1 MALPAV
7 SVLSGTMASLSLS
20 SESESPSRTRLGL
33 EHLPNELLIPIA
45 QVLVPA
51 PPQTTRFALRPT
63 GTWEFRDAEHQWAHW
78 LASHRNLLALAQTSR
93 RMVAIA
99 KPLLYHTIII
109 PNPKSLVVLYHRLY
123 TRPEIRPWVR
133 ELSCL
138 VSLAEENTILGTY
151 REWANIRGDAWAI
164 PPVSH
169 DTSIASELLKRVLLH
184 SVNLRDFLVAFPDHA
199 LTATSLT
206 EPQEDEPDPPQSH
219 HDQYQQTQDQQQQPQ
234 QPRRGAFVLPVSIP
248 ARRVLHRYIHPVG
261 GQVAWR
267 WFDISFFFPLDR
279 LRNLTSLRIYCNR
292 EDGARDRSLSRI
304 LADYAV
310 TILPQLR
317 QLKTLELCCDQATVT
332 SSVDSKTLSLPALP
346 QLETIRFYGSSIRE
360 PNLVAFCLACTNLQ
374 TLVVHFEASST
385 DEDRE
390 DLPEGKTLSEAL
402 RERAA
407 TLRALELVAFSEG
420 HYLTRGRERPR
431 KPENHRLMCI
441 PDLIHLE
448 SLTLDYRGVFGTLGI
463 LEEDDGER
471 LCQLLPESLQ
481 DFTLVCEWGTENDWK
496 QSYMAN
502 LDMVLHGVQCLCQSR
517 TRSPN
522 LATIS
527 LAIHSWPAEGKFHRR
542 FRREVEAVRR
552 RCAWAGIQF
561 RTFDLLPSY
570 RDEDEPE
577 FQDGDE
583 EAGPAGQDEGHSD
596 EWESGEETGP
606 GPSRAA
612 APATGGGSLLIPPD
626 DYDYP
631 ELEEED
637 EASEY
642 YNSGDEEPDPERAA
656 RRPPT
661 FEAFV
666 EELGEDHGH
675 SLDELFFAYHED
687 RWDQYLF

>member
-1 MALPAV
+1 MAFPAV
-7 SVLSGTMASLSLS
+7 SALAGSMASLGLS
-20 SESESPSRTRLGL
+20 SEAPSRTRLGL

-45 QVLVPA
+45 EILVPE

-63 GTWEFRDAEHQWAHW
+63 GTWEFRDAAHQWAEW
-78 LASHRNLLALAQTSR
+78 LVDHRNLLALAQTSR
-93 RMVAIA
+93 RLATIA

-109 PNPKSLVVLYHRLY
+109 PNPQSLVMLYHRLY
-123 TRPEIRPWVR
+123 TRPEVRPWIR
-133 ELSCL
+133 ELSCF
-138 VSLAEENTILGTY
+138 VNLAEESTILETY
-151 REWANIRGDAWAI
+151 RQWFHFRGDSWAA

-169 DTSIASELLKRVLLH
+169 DTSIASELLKRILLY
-184 SVNLRDFLVAFPDHA
+184 SNKLRDFIVAFPDQA
-199 LTATSLT
+199 LTPASQVALQHG
-206 EPQEDEPDPPQSH
+206 EQEHTH
-219 HDQYQQTQDQQQQPQ
+219 HGHYQQSQSQLQQP
-234 QPRRGAFVLPVSIP
+234 PRSALPLALDTGRIC
-248 ARRVLHRYIHPVG
+248 HRNFHPVG

-267 WFDISFFFPLDR
+267 WFHVSFFFPLDR
-279 LRNLTSLRIYCNR
+279 LRNLTSLRIYCHR
-292 EDGARDRSLSRI
+292 EDGARTRDRTFTRV
-304 LADYAV
+304 LADHA
-310 TILPQLR
+310 INSLPLLT
-317 QLKTLELCCDQATVT
+317 QLKTLELCCDQATAT
-332 SSVDSKTLSLPALP
+332 SSEHNETLNLPPLP

-360 PNLVAFCLACTNLQ
+360 PNLVAFCLACTHLQ

-385 DEDRE
+385 DEDRD

-402 RERAA
+402 RERAG
-407 TLRALELVAFSEG
+407 TLKTLELVAFSEG

-441 PDLIHLE
+441 PDLTNLE

-471 LCQLLPESLQ
+471 LCQLLPESLR

-502 LDMVLHGVQCLCQSR
+502 LDMVLHGVQCLCESR

-522 LATIS
+522 LASIS

-542 FRREVEAVRR
+542 FRREVEAARR

-577 FQDGDE
+577 LQEGDEEDGSAGQDDAHSDDPESEE
-583 EAGPAGQDEGHSD
+583 EAGPGA
-596 EWESGEETGP
+596 P
-606 GPSRAA
+606 RAA
-612 APATGGGSLLIPPD
+612 ATTSGGSSRFAPLEEFE
-626 DYDYP
+626 YP
-631 ELEEED
+631 EFEEED

-666 EELGEDHGH
+666 QELGEDHGH